1 MLTCKEVT
9 TMISSDT
16 LARRTWRERMGV
28 KLHLMMC
35 RHCSR
40 YAAQLRTIATEARRL
55 YADLPKVSELED
67 SILKALGR
75 K

>member
-16 LARRTWRERMGV
+16 LARRGWRARMGV

-40 YAAQLRTIATEARRL
+40 YARQLRAIAAEARRA
-55 YADLPKVSELED
+55 YAELPKVAELER
-67 SILKALGR
+67 SILKALE
-75 K
+75 KK